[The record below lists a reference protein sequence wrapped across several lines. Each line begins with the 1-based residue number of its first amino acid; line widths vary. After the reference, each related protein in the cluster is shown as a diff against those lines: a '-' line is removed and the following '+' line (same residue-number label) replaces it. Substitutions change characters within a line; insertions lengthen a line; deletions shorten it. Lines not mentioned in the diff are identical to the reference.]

1 MFTHWQEPAI
11 LAGLLAALLAATVHA
26 APLGTAF
33 TYQGQLKESGLPASG
48 LYDLQ
53 ACLFDDPAT
62 PAPIACAPDF
72 DDVPV
77 DAGLFTI
84 TLDFGSL
91 PFAGEARFLELRV
104 RPGAS
109 GGGYTILSP
118 RQPIRPAPEALRA
131 AASSTAPWSGLSGVP
146 AGFADGVDD
155 DTNSGGTVT
164 SVATGTGLT
173 GGPITGTG
181 TVAIATGGVGS
192 AQLADGGVLA
202 IDVASDSLGRAQIAA
217 NAIEASE
224 LANNSVDTASIVDG
238 NVTSAKIAAG
248 AVGASQIAPGAVGT
262 SQLAVGAVGAA
273 QINPAQVQARV
284 GGSCAPG
291 TYLRGINSDGSVL
304 CAEVSGVTAITTV
317 DDQANFV
324 GQDTSIAIGSDGLP
338 VISYHD
344 VTAGALKVAKCANAA
359 CTGTATITTVD
370 DSANDVGNFTSL
382 AIGIDGLPVI
392 SYFDN
397 TAFTLKVAKCANT
410 ACTGAATITTVD
422 DPVVNRVGFFTSLA
436 IGIDGLPV
444 ISYRDFDARA
454 LKVAKCANAA
464 CTGVSTIT
472 TVDDPANE
480 VGAFTSI
487 AIGSDG
493 LPVIAYFDDTAD
505 ALKVAKC
512 VNAACTGTATI
523 TTVDDPV
530 NSVGIHVSLAVG
542 GDGLPVISYLDQT
555 AATLKVAKCA
565 NAACTGIA
573 TITPID
579 VQASITAITSI
590 DIGSDG
596 LPVIAYFD
604 QTASALKVARCANAA
619 CTGAATITIVDDPA
633 NNVGQHSSIA
643 IGSDGLPVISYRDAT
658 ASSLKVAKCGSRSCR

>member
-1 MFTHWQEPAI
+1 VFTQWKEPAAW
-11 LAGLLAALLAATVHA
+11 AGLLAALLAATVQA

-33 TYQGQLKESGLPASG
+33 TYQGQLKESGQPASG

-62 PAPIACAPDF
+62 PVPIACAPDF
-72 DDVPV
+72 NDVPV

-84 TLDFGSL
+84 TLDFGSV
-91 PFAGEARFLELRV
+91 PFAGEARYLELRV

-109 GGGYTILSP
+109 GGVYTVLSP
-118 RQPIRPAPEALRA
+118 RQLIRPAPEALRA
-131 AASSTAPWSGLSGVP
+131 ATSSAAPWSGLSGVP

-164 SVATGTGLT
+164 SIATGTGLT

-192 AQLADGGVLA
+192 AQLADGGVQA
-202 IDVASDSLGRAQIAA
+202 IDVASDSLGRAQIGA

-248 AVGASQIAPGAVGT
+248 AVGA
-262 SQLAVGAVGAA
+262 A
-273 QINPAQVQARV
+273 QINPGQVQARV

-291 TYLRGINSDGSVL
+291 TYLRGINADGSVL
-304 CAEVSGVTAITTV
+304 CAEVSGVTTITTV
-317 DDQANFV
+317 DDPANLV
-324 GQDTSIAIGSDGLP
+324 GVDTSIAIGSDGLP

-344 VTAGALKVAKCANAA
+344 QSAAALKVARCANAA

-370 DSANDVGNFTSL
+370 DPANDVGAFSSL

-397 TAFTLKVAKCANT
+397 SVFALKVAKCANT

-422 DPVVNRVGFFTSLA
+422 DPPVNRVGFFTSLA
-436 IGIDGLPV
+436 IGSDGLPV
-444 ISYRDFDARA
+444 ISYRDFDAKA
-454 LKVAKCANAA
+454 LKVAKCVNAA
-464 CTGVSTIT
+464 CTGVATIT

-530 NSVGIHVSLAVG
+530 NSVGSHVSLAIG

-565 NAACTGIA
+565 NAVCTGIA
-573 TITPID
+573 TITPVD
-579 VQASITAITSI
+579 TQASSAAITSI

-604 QTASALKVARCANAA
+604 LAAIALKVARCANAA
-619 CTGAATITIVDDPA
+619 CTGVATITIVDDPA
-633 NNVGQHSSIA
+633 NSVGQHASIA